1 MRNNRSIERGRF
13 GRDIFG
19 DLLTYLVLLK
29 IDSVLLLFVVRVLP
43 DFSRGK
49 GISHIFTILKSE
61 IHSTL
66 YKLFVY

>member
-1 MRNNRSIERGRF
+1 MRNNRSIERGQF

-29 IDSVLLLFVVRVLP
+29 IESVLLLFVARVLP

-49 GISHIFTILKSE
+49 VISHIFLPS
-61 IHSTL
+61 
-66 YKLFVY
+66 